1 MEALYE
7 VFVTG
12 IRLHLWRHLGAQDS
26 NDALHDLF
34 IVVIEQIRN
43 GDVRDPE
50 RLMGYVM
57 TIVRRHVAGTIEH
70 RQLERRTCSPVD
82 YAPPLRDHYATP
94 ERLLIE
100 QQIFQLTL
108 QILKALS
115 KREQEVIL
123 RSYMREES
131 PVEICGA
138 MGLTETQYRLIKSRA
153 KQRLGEMCRRR
164 MQLRKGFQRP
174 AAKTPAASGAR
185 P

>member
-1 MEALYE
+1 METLYD
-7 VFVTG
+7 VFATG

-26 NDALHDLF
+26 NDAMHDLF

-50 RLMGYVM
+50 RFMGYVM
-57 TIVRRHVAGTIEH
+57 TIVRRHVAGRIEH
-70 RQLERRTCSPVD
+70 RQAERRTCWPADYTPPV
-82 YAPPLRDHYATP
+82 RDHGATP

-100 QQIFQLTL
+100 QQILQLTL
-108 QILKALS
+108 SILKALS

-164 MQLRKGFQRP
+164 MQLRRGFQRQ
-174 AAKTPAASGAR
+174 GAD
-185 P
+185 PDGPMSLP

>member
-1 MEALYE
+1 MNTTSSCSVNPSWPDLVRRVRAGEPSAMEALYE

-100 QQIFQLTL
+100 QQITALRLNKISADLYFCTATL
-108 QILKALS
+108 NYCNVSRLPAL
-115 KREQEVIL
+115 
-123 RSYMREES
+123 
-131 PVEICGA
+131 
-138 MGLTETQYRLIKSRA
+138 
-153 KQRLGEMCRRR
+153 
-164 MQLRKGFQRP
+164 
-174 AAKTPAASGAR
+174 
-185 P
+185 